1 MKFENSQSN
10 ELFSRANSLIPGGVN
25 SPVRAF
31 KAVGGTPRFI
41 ARGEGA
47 YIWDVEGKRY
57 IDYIMSWGA
66 LILGHAHP
74 NVVSA
79 IKSTAE
85 LGTSFGAPTVLEIEL
100 AELVQ
105 DRFPV
110 VERLRLV
117 SSGTEAVMTALRLA
131 RAVTGRNLMVK
142 FDGCY
147 HGHSDALLVKAG
159 SGLATM
165 GIAGS
170 AGVPEDVARMTLS
183 LPYNDIESVENTF
196 SEKGEEIAGVIVE
209 PIPANMGVVLPK
221 SDFLP
226 HLRDLTKKYRAVL
239 IFDEVI
245 TGFRVARGGAC
256 ELFGIEPDLVC
267 LGKILGGGMPIGAV
281 GGKRGIM
288 EMLAPLGPVYQAGT
302 LSGNPVS
309 VSAGIAT
316 LKEIDKS
323 EFYRELAGS
332 TAKLASGLREVYRDG
347 GVAVTVNSAPGL
359 LTLFFTPNPV
369 TDFASA
375 QNCDREKFSELFHK
389 LLRVGVHLPPSGYEA
404 WFISEAHTAEVI
416 DETFNALE

>member
-1 MKFENSQSN
+1 
-10 ELFSRANSLIPGGVN
+10 
-25 SPVRAF
+25 
-31 KAVGGTPRFI
+31 
-41 ARGEGA
+41 
-47 YIWDVEGKRY
+47 
-57 IDYIMSWGA
+57 
-66 LILGHAHP
+66 
-74 NVVSA
+74 
-79 IKSTAE
+79 
-85 LGTSFGAPTVLEIEL
+85 VLEIEL